1 MNEKTKKGCFRGVAT
16 ALVSPFSDGKTDL
29 FTFRRLINIQ
39 LGAKIDALV
48 VAGTTGEA
56 PTLTDKERDAL
67 LSEAL
72 DCVDGRIPVIMGC
85 GSNDT
90 AHAISYARRAK
101 ELGADAALVVTPY
114 YNKGTHRGLC
124 EHFLRVAEE
133 GKLPVILYN
142 VPSRTGV
149 DLTLEEYDELFS
161 HPLTVGAKEASA
173 SIEKMAELCA
183 LAKGRAA
190 VYTGNDAMTLPS
202 LAVGADGVISVA
214 SGVLPR
220 NMRRIYS
227 SFSSGEWE
235 TAAKVNER
243 LMRFYRLLFK
253 ETNPAPVKCALSL
266 LGFGDGSLR
275 LPLTPPSEAL
285 EKELKEELERLA
297 EGV

>member
-1 MNEKTKKGCFRGVAT
+1 MAT
-16 ALVSPFSDGKTDL
+16 ALITPFLDGTVDV

-39 LGAKIDALV
+39 LGAKIDALI

-56 PTLTDKERDAL
+56 PTLTERERDSL

-72 DCVDGRIPVIMGC
+72 ACVDGRVPVIMGC

-90 AHAISYARRAK
+90 AHAIGYAKRAR
-101 ELGADAALVVTPY
+101 ELGADGALVVTPY
-114 YNKGTHRGLC
+114 YNKGTSRGLR
-124 EHFLRVAEE
+124 EHFLSIAEAAD
-133 GKLPVILYN
+133 LPVILYN

-149 DLTLEEYDELFS
+149 DISLDGYDELFS
-161 HPLTVGAKEASA
+161 HPMITGAKEAGA

-190 VYTGNDAMTLPS
+190 VYTGNDAMLLPS

-214 SGVLPR
+214 SGVLPK
-220 NMRRIYS
+220 NMRKIYTA
-227 SFSSGEWE
+227 FCSGEQE
-235 TAAKVNER
+235 TAIKANAR
-243 LMRFYRLLFK
+243 LLPLYRLLFK
-253 ETNPAPVKCALSL
+253 ETNPAPIKCALSL

-285 EKELKEELERLA
+285 LEELRRELERLS